1 MSNKIIIII
10 LTIGFASFSCKTVKY
25 TKVEDSK
32 EIKLPFEVKDYQD
45 SDTELYSIQNIKG
58 TNVSYLRTKVQSA
71 NASLL
76 AFKIKTITNAIRI
89 EKLEFNDKGDSSDLD
104 QVVETIS
111 RNSTTK
117 ILLVAEKLIREK
129 KGNEYDLWQ
138 VHKIKISD
146 VISVIN
152 NSNIGFTVDNDDFKR
167 KALIN

>member
-129 KGNEYDLWQ
+129 IE
-138 VHKIKISD
+138 
-146 VISVIN
+146 IN
-152 NSNIGFTVDNDDFKR
+152 N
-167 KALIN
+167 INE